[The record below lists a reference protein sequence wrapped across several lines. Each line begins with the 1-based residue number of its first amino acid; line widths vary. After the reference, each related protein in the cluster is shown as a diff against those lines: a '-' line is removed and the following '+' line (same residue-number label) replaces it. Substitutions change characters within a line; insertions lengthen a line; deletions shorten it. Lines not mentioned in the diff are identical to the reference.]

1 MLNKRLNI
9 ENFDSIIGKETRNL
23 KIENA
28 GFDSLNDQY
37 YIMFDIKGNQTT
49 ARGEVI
55 IKREPSFRYK
65 DKFYLE
71 IRWEERNNCIYN
83 EDVMYGVFKKKTEM
97 FAKLDEIIMEKL
109 KNKNIC

>member
-1 MLNKRLNI
+1 MLKRLNI
-9 ENFDSIIGKETRNL
+9 ENFESIKGKETQNL
-23 KIENA
+23 KIEDA
-28 GFDSLNDQY
+28 GWDSFNDQY

-55 IKREPSFRYK
+55 IKREPSSRYK
-65 DKFYLE
+65 GAFYLE
-71 IRWEERNNCIYN
+71 IRWEARNNCIYN
-83 EDVMYGVFKKKTEM
+83 EDVMHGVFKKKTEM